1 MFTDLTIVRALFTLL
16 AFSTFIG
23 IVAWAWSSS
32 RRTGFDE
39 AAALPFDDDL
49 VAPSQGGRS

>member
-23 IVAWAWSSS
+23 IVVWAWSSS
-32 RRTGFDE
+32 RRTGFDQ

-49 VAPSQGGRS
+49 DALGNGGRS